1 MHHQGAAAVPA
12 AHESDQIGDV
22 FLAGHDVA
30 VERRGNIVQPK
41 PQMILRRD
49 AVRPHHITFV
59 ADQRHDMARAGVFD
73 GFMQARE

>member
-12 AHESDQIGDV
+12 AHEADEIGDV

-30 VERRGNIVQPK
+30 VERRGNIVQPQ
-41 PQMILRRD
+41 PQMIVRRD
-49 AVRPHHITFV
+49 ALRPHQIRFV

-73 GFMQARE
+73 DFMQARE